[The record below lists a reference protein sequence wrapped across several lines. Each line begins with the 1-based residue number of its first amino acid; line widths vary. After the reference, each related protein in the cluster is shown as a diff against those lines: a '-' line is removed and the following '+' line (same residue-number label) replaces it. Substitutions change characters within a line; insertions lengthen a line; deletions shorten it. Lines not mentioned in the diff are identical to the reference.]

1 MKLYLSANTDQVYS
15 ALTNNSITSFAN
27 TIETL
32 QHKTVSFMSDNF
44 IFLTKTLLPIGH
56 RQWKTDDIYFPV
68 SVEVDFTGV
77 DVVPCHV
84 VSLVEGKPT
93 IADSIT
99 NLKEAPEDILGA
111 FVCGEIPLS
120 FISAILFENEEN
132 QLRFKK
138 PSPDLWFPE
147 ELYKIIETDEA
158 DAVIAIDDIVEL
170 SKKVDELISD
180 EDKVKV
186 SSTINK
192 RNRYKSL
199 CYFALRETNDWPTD
213 NFKSNIDAYLIN
225 VLDDKQGE
233 KGVLYQSINEKL
245 NALKESGYDVP
256 VFSDAKETDE
266 ILLKAN
272 SQSSLDRKILDVVI
286 KMYYNFGKD
295 DITISRESI
304 EDIRKLVLSESDYGD
319 GNKAFDVIS
328 EFLNSSDMN
337 PQKPLDKLSAHP
349 VCKAL
354 MKFLDSSDNDGF
366 MKYGC
371 EDLNQY
377 ERRYAYMMFGALK
390 GMRFVEREFKS
401 NIPFEHRL
409 EELALKKF
417 PCELMICT
425 VPIYAGENKTYG
437 IEINCSYWM
446 GKNAT
451 LAILSDEENLEKVK
465 AVYDLIAKDKAF
477 KVDKLECFEKPC
489 NVILCAGF
497 EDENA
502 IKIEVDT
509 VEKLKKIIKD
519 TKTINEYTKKHPM
532 SIRYDVFLKK
542 YIQDDKW
549 YSALFEK
556 YYEEIQRICR

>member
-199 CYFALRETNDWPTD
+199 CYFALRETNDWQTD

-272 SQSSLDRKILDVVI
+272 HTLHL
-286 KMYYNFGKD
+286 
-295 DITISRESI
+295 
-304 EDIRKLVLSESDYGD
+304 
-319 GNKAFDVIS
+319 
-328 EFLNSSDMN
+328 
-337 PQKPLDKLSAHP
+337 PL
-349 VCKAL
+349 
-354 MKFLDSSDNDGF
+354 
-366 MKYGC
+366 
-371 EDLNQY
+371 
-377 ERRYAYMMFGALK
+377 
-390 GMRFVEREFKS
+390 
-401 NIPFEHRL
+401 
-409 EELALKKF
+409 
-417 PCELMICT
+417 
-425 VPIYAGENKTYG
+425 
-437 IEINCSYWM
+437 
-446 GKNAT
+446 
-451 LAILSDEENLEKVK
+451 
-465 AVYDLIAKDKAF
+465 
-477 KVDKLECFEKPC
+477 
-489 NVILCAGF
+489 
-497 EDENA
+497 
-502 IKIEVDT
+502 
-509 VEKLKKIIKD
+509 
-519 TKTINEYTKKHPM
+519 
-532 SIRYDVFLKK
+532 
-542 YIQDDKW
+542 
-549 YSALFEK
+549 
-556 YYEEIQRICR
+556 